1 MKIKLITISL
11 ALGLFTNAASAG
23 NSAKVGY
30 SSDFFYRGA
39 QKSEESVQSSLM
51 LSHSLAEFSA
61 SAHIC
66 SNQAVDSGLDSYYM
80 GLGLEKSF
88 SDGLISLY
96 GGLNRFED
104 KPGNALSEA
113 QLKASFDIPL
123 SPVVSV
129 YRNLSDSLY
138 TCEAGVSYVFEN
150 KISDLLLNGS
160 IGNTELTSSNET
172 LYYSVGASV
181 SKSLSETA
189 DLALGLSYVDADDLD
204 NEYVWSTA
212 FTFNF

>member
-1 MKIKLITISL
+1 MKIKLISISL
-11 ALGLFTNAASAG
+11 ALGLLTNAVSAG

-39 QKSEESVQSSLM
+39 QKAEESVQSSLM
-51 LSHSLAEFSA
+51 LSHSLSEFSA

-66 SNQAVDSGLDSYYM
+66 SNQAIDSGVDSYYM

-113 QLKASFDIPL
+113 QLKASLDMPL
-123 SPVVSV
+123 SPEISI
-129 YRNLSDSLY
+129 YRDLSDDLY
-138 TCEAGVSYVFEN
+138 TYEVEASYMFEN
-150 KISDLLLNGS
+150 EISDLLLNGS

-172 LYYSVGASV
+172 VYYSVGASV
-181 SKSLSETA
+181 SKSFSETSA
-189 DLALGLSYVDADDLD
+189 LGLGLSYVDADDLD
-204 NEYVWSTA
+204 SEYVWSTA